1 MEFSIKT
8 FWRPVKNSPL
18 TFEALNLFSEQLIE
32 TGYKIKSENEKR
44 ALSLLEEKYKVI
56 SVNSICWLVKD
67 VYKFSNLKYRIYQAV
82 LNDKTALN
90 IEFTRWTNPPF
101 GSSELG
107 DCDMIENWNQAE
119 KAFMENFEIEL
130 TEEFL
135 SFQKEFWQ
143 TYEGKIYEGFDE
155 VVIGVKAGE
164 TPPPRLPL

>member
-1 MEFSIKT
+1 SGPNIDIYSNTVFERYCRLIYANSWYIKKVQNEDDSLGQMEFSIKT

-82 LNDKTALN
+82 LNDQTALN

-107 DCDMIENWNQAE
+107 ECDMIENWNQAE
-119 KAFMENFEIEL
+119 KAFM
-130 TEEFL
+130 
-135 SFQKEFWQ
+135 
-143 TYEGKIYEGFDE
+143 
-155 VVIGVKAGE
+155 
-164 TPPPRLPL
+164 